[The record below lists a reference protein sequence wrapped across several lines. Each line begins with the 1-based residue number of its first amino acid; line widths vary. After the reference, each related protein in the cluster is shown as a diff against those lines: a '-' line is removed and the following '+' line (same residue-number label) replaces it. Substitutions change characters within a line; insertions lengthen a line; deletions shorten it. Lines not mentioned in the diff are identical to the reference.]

1 MTSSKN
7 ADELIADRMDGLK
20 NQEPLALRGLIH
32 NLKSRPYEWYDDDIA
47 ALLEEYKADILKYIT
62 RKYHVGQV
70 SLPTNDIKKLL
81 SVGIQWPELTDLV
94 NRYKTAI
101 IKNVLETLKLDYRN
115 VADTVGT
122 LTSMNLGWK
131 ELDAINRSLNALRN
145 NVNEALQYSDDEI
158 EEIKANIV
166 HDLNG
171 GYYREV
177 LDIIAELKYRNA
189 NIGDVADITPLLQ
202 RHKSEL
208 IKQLLIIIKHSSTY
222 ELSKYFKD
230 FINGLHNFGINWPE
244 FKIMLKSINADNPKL
259 DESVS
264 KTDVELSKRE
274 IIKEIIKNDLETALE
289 LLSEFAWIPRERL
302 GDITDLNRIL
312 RLKKHQVMSALL
324 SYMRSLDDNG
334 ICYIM
339 PQILGGLENAGID
352 WPELKIVDRS
362 VDKIQ
367 QRLESEEGEEFSEG
381 RNTVNTTAKKA
392 RKR

>member
-7 ADELIADRMDGLK
+7 ADKLIADRMDDLK
-20 NQEPLALRGLIH
+20 KQEPLALRGLIH

-145 NVNEALQYSDDEI
+145 NVNESSWYSDDEI
-158 EEIKANIV
+158 EEIKTNIV

-171 GYYREV
+171 HYYMEV
-177 LDIIAELKYRNA
+177 LDIIAQLKHDHA
-189 NIGDVADITPLLQ
+189 DLGDVTNITPLLEK
-202 RHKSEL
+202 HKRGL
-208 IKQLLIIIKHSSTY
+208 ITQLLTIMKHSSTY
-222 ELSKYFKD
+222 ELHKYFID
-230 FINGLHNFGINWPE
+230 FVNGLKLFGIDWPE
-244 FKIMLKSINADNPKL
+244 FKTMLKSINADNRTL
-259 DESVS
+259 DESYS
-264 KTDVELSKRE
+264 KNDAEQYKDE
-274 IIKEIIKNDLETALE
+274 IINTLNKNDISDFFEILA
-289 LLSEFAWIPRERL
+289 EFAWIPRTL
-302 GDITDLNRIL
+302 VGDVTKLNHALELHKIRVI
-312 RLKKHQVMSALL
+312 KALL
-324 SYMRSLDDNG
+324 SYMRELDDSG

-339 PQILGGLENAGID
+339 PQILGGLEHAGIV
-352 WPELKIVDRS
+352 WPELTVIDQS
-362 VDKIQ
+362 VNKMQKRRED
-367 QRLESEEGEEFSEG
+367 EEELDER

-392 RKR
+392 HRR

>member
-20 NQEPLALRGLIH
+20 KQEPLALRGLIH

-62 RKYHVGQV
+62 RKYHVGQI
-70 SLPTNDIKKLL
+70 SLPTNDIKKLM

-145 NVNEALQYSDDEI
+145 NVNEALKYDNNEI
-158 EEIKANIV
+158 EELKTNIIQDL
-166 HDLNG
+166 HD
-171 GYYREV
+171 GYYRDA
-177 LDIIAELKYRNA
+177 LDVIATLWHDNS
-189 NIGDVADITPLLQ
+189 NLGDVTAITRLLEK
-202 RHKSEL
+202 HKRGL
-208 IKQLLIIIKHSSTY
+208 ITQLLTVIKYSSTY

-230 FINGLHNFGINWPE
+230 FIKGLQDFGIDWPE
-244 FKIMLKSINADNPKL
+244 FDAMLKSINADKTTL
-259 DESVS
+259 DESYS
-264 KTDVELSKRE
+264 KNDAEQYKDE
-274 IIKEIIKNDLETALE
+274 IINTIKKDDMDDLFEMLA
-289 LLSEFAWIPRERL
+289 EFAWIPRAL
-302 GDITDLNRIL
+302 VGDVTKLNRIL
-312 RLKKHQVMSALL
+312 ELHKVRVIKALL
-324 SYMRSLDDNG
+324 SYMRELDDSG

-339 PQILGGLENAGID
+339 PQILGGLEHAGIN
-352 WPELKIVDRS
+352 WPELKIIDQS

-367 QRLESEEGEEFSEG
+367 KRREAEDDDLYESSKA
-381 RNTVNTTAKKA
+381 VNTTAKKA
-392 RKR
+392 RRR